1 VPRAAP
7 VNPQAYEQVLL
18 GRHIYLNRFSSPG
31 GFRRAAEAYER
42 AIAIDPGFAPAW
54 AGLGVPLFYSAYEAR
69 TPEAARAMR
78 ERALAAAERAVAL
91 DPDTA
96 EGLSTRGTLR
106 ALVRHDWLGAQADLE
121 RAVEV
126 SPGSADA
133 TRRYA
138 IVLAELSRLPEA
150 VARARRAV
158 ELDPMSMPSW
168 TKLGQVLAMAGALE
182 EARSALVRA
191 LELVPDAQ
199 AALVTLGDVLLLQR
213 RPEDAAAVFAR
224 CVDERDRLRG
234 TAMVEHARGRDVASL
249 RALRALERK
258 HPGAGLEVAEVR
270 AWRGEVNGALDAL
283 ERCYASG
290 EPLGEGF
297 AHDPIL
303 RPLRGQPRFTTLLQ
317 KLNLPVE

>member
-1 VPRAAP
+1 M
-7 VNPQAYEQVLL
+7 
-18 GRHIYLNRFSSPG
+18 
-31 GFRRAAEAYER
+31 EAYER

-54 AGLGVPLFYSAYEAR
+54 AGLGIPLFYSADAAPSR
-69 TPEAARAMR
+69 EAARAVR

-91 DPDTA
+91 DPDTSD
-96 EGLSTRGTLR
+96 GLSTRGILR
-106 ALVRHDWLGAQADLE
+106 ALVRHDWRGAQADLE
-121 RAVEV
+121 RAVAI

-133 TRRYA
+133 ARRYA
-138 IVLAELSRLPEA
+138 IILAERSRLPEA

-168 TKLGQVLAMAGALE
+168 TKLGQTLAMAGALE
-182 EARSALVRA
+182 EARRALVRA

-199 AALVTLGDVLLLQR
+199 SALASLGDVLLLQR

-224 CVDERDRLRG
+224 CVGERDRLRG
-234 TAMVEHARGRDVASL
+234 TAMVEHARGRDGASR

-258 HPGAGLEVAEVR
+258 HPDAALDVAVVH
-270 AWRGEVNGALDAL
+270 AWRGEVEAALDAL
-283 ERCYASG
+283 DRSYASG

-297 AHDPIL
+297 AHDPFQ
-303 RPLRGQPRFTTLLQ
+303 RPLRGHPRHTALLR